1 MDHFIGIP
9 TRKELSGQLNQPIK
23 MNSAELFVRTIRIF
37 WHSTMHSVDGRW
49 GNYDQEMKPS
59 IESCSKV
66 KECHRVLPRT
76 IYLRTKLLNKDGI
89 QAWVLIWPWWIL
101 TNINWLFL
109 GMVYTIDYAIP
120 TAFKAHRRRSWMGY
134 VGEYSYWWHGR
145 RWKSADEACFES
157 WWITF
162 CCQSVRTECIFT
174 EWYNDFN
181 IDDII

>member
-1 MDHFIGIP
+1 MQNLNMDHFIGIP

-23 MNSAELFVRTIRIF
+23 MNSAELCVRTIRIF

-101 TNINWLFL
+101 TNTNWLFL
-109 GMVYTIDYAIP
+109 SMVYIIDYAIP
-120 TAFKAHRRRSWMGY
+120 TALRPIVDVHEWGTLVNIRIDDMD
-134 VGEYSYWWHGR
+134 
-145 RWKSADEACFES
+145 ADENRLMKPVSNPGE
-157 WWITF
+157 
-162 CCQSVRTECIFT
+162 
-174 EWYNDFN
+174 
-181 IDDII
+181 